1 MATKYYIRAGFV
13 ETSSTTKG
21 PNAPLTQQNG
31 KFDLHLWLKRELSSL
46 HIAATDDCCT
56 QDDLNLPVR
65 LNKTANKLQYLDS
78 GVWTNVVA
86 AQIS

>member
-13 ETSSTTKG
+13 ETTSTTKG

-31 KFDLHLWLKRELSSL
+31 KFDLHLWLKRELASL
-46 HIAATDDCCT
+46 HVANTDDCCP
-56 QDDLNLPVR
+56 QDDTILPVR
-65 LNKTANKLQYLDS
+65 LNKTAGKLQYLDG

-86 AQIS
+86 SQIS